1 MASSVFVKKPECI
14 VSFSLCWGHPL
25 KKSTKSFLE
34 TAKCGLKDC
43 AIFFT
48 QSRFASNSL
57 ILPKK
62 PIGNATPSTM
72 KPHPTKKREMKRRE
86 QSFTIHYAYAQ
97 EIYSYTGTTPYSL
110 FLSIQCL

>member
-1 MASSVFVKKPECI
+1 MFSSFCSKNPECI
-14 VSFSLCWGHPL
+14 VSFSLCWGHTL
-25 KKSTKSFLE
+25 KKSTKSLLQ

-72 KPHPTKKREMKRRE
+72 KPHTIKKREMKRRE
-86 QSFTIHYAYAQ
+86 QSFTIQNAYAQ

-110 FLSIQCL
+110 FLCIQCL